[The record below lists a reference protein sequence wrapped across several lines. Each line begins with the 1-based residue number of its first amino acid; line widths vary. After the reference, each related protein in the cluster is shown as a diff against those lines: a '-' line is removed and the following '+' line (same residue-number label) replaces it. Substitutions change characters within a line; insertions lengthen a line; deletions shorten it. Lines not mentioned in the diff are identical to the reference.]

1 MVRRCPYIGKAERHI
16 CRLAMSDQLNRN
28 QTLIMIRRNHDVE
41 LTGVGAI
48 SQAIRR
54 MRGVI
59 RYTLCGALSDREC
72 EHVDIF
78 ATEQAAVACVG
89 VDRRYGQPLRLK
101 LCVYEPNKPH
111 VLVRLDLFE
120 RLMERKV

>member
-16 CRLAMSDQLNRN
+16 CRFAMSDQLNRN

-48 SQAIRR
+48 IQAIRR
-54 MRGVI
+54 VWAGN
-59 RYTLCGALSDREC
+59 RYPFCGALSNRGC
-72 EHVDIF
+72 ENVDIF
-78 ATEQAAVACVG
+78 ATEHAAFACVR
-89 VDRRYGQPLRLK
+89 VDRRYGQALRPK

-111 VLVRLDLFE
+111 VLIRRNLCKRV
-120 RLMERKV
+120 MQ